1 MEKFWRERKERGTL
15 SNSLAFAGSAI
26 QFAALDPDVL
36 PFTPGF

>member
-1 MEKFWRERKERGTL
+1 MEKFWRERKEKGAL

-26 QFAALDPDVL
+26 QFALDPDVL